1 MKKNFNN
8 MKLLCT
14 LIYIRLIIIII
25 NISFNSYLKFKDLKQ
40 RALIG
45 NFTVPKLPVFNMVI
59 KGNDKSHFICALEN
73 TDNLPLDELIFSL
86 YMTITDLKIYQSM
99 KYLNKSIKMTFYVD
113 RAYYD
118 IEKVM
123 LITPTTDVFK
133 FTDELYTHIV
143 NTQRFLKHETIDRVI
158 VTVSEVEIRR

>member
-1 MKKNFNN
+1 MKKFFNN

-45 NFTVPKLPVFNMVI
+45 NFHVPKLPVFDIVMNR
-59 KGNDKSHFICALEN
+59 NDKSYFVCTLVN
-73 TDNLPLDELIFSL
+73 TEQLQLDVLIFSL
-86 YMTITDLKIYQSM
+86 YLTITRLKCYQSM
-99 KYLNKSIKMTFYVD
+99 KYMHKSIKIKFYVG

-123 LITPTTDVFK
+123 IITPTTDVFN
-133 FTDELYTHIV
+133 FTDELYAHIV
-143 NTQRFLKHETIDRVI
+143 NQQNILT
-158 VTVSEVEIRR
+158 